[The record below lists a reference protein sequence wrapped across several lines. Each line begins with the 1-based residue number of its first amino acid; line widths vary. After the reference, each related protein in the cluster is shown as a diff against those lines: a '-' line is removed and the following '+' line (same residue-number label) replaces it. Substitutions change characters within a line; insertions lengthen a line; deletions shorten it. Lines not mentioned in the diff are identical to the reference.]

1 MASDNLE
8 LPGLSEP
15 FEENET
21 TTLCELCNG
30 IISHHTG
37 IGSEI
42 TVTPEFKLS
51 EEEIPT
57 MLLILNGAQGGCRL
71 CAVVWRVFRDGG
83 TYQNFCSN
91 NDTNALSLN
100 DIAKLFVIS
109 YLHLE
114 RSKDI
119 SLGHY
124 KLSYKITYEKTNW
137 GGSGTLVLVLDT
149 FEGSQD
155 FHKASESHTDTNY
168 LSEERWRKFCYSSI
182 RMCQRTHEICNSAPI
197 SDKASRCLPTRL
209 IDVKEDPPKLI
220 LSSSAE
226 PASSYAV
233 LSHCWGR
240 APILTLTTKNLEAFQ
255 QGLPISQLSKTFRD
269 TVDVGKRLLRDFNVR
284 YIWIDSLCIIQD
296 SKSDWENEAPKMSQ
310 VYGNAFCC
318 IAATSATDGSKG
330 LFSPRNSM
338 VEEVI
343 RININ
348 RSRYPYLPSPV
359 SITILNKDKWL
370 QFIREAPLNQRGW
383 VVQERALT
391 KRALQFFD
399 GEVMWKCQ
407 QRMASE
413 TFSAIKS
420 GLKIPD
426 DRLLFPQSLTAN
438 FNFREF
444 WNQLLRM
451 YSKTIL
457 TYPDDIL
464 MAIAGVARQFG
475 EYLPTNNKAYLA
487 GMWSFELE
495 RQLGWR
501 TTSPGSKFD
510 LDRRGSPSS
519 NVAPSWSWASSTGRL
534 ISTAWKTSSYEDSV
548 SSVPWYDWT
557 PAEYKRHMITDLSQ
571 VQPPQFTII
580 DVGTTLSTKDPF
592 GSVTSGFLQLRGQL
606 KVGRHSFTLSR
617 DNLATW
623 NNKNLHY
630 IQVLGRSYLSPVVFD
645 RLQSDDELR
654 EIREGMLFVF
664 PLHFKT
670 IRNSRAL
677 ILKPSSVR
685 KSLVR
690 VGCLLQIPNI
700 IDVDSESDKLIGEEF
715 YEEYHGNGEYTIRII

>member
-8 LPGLSEP
+8 LPGLSEF
-15 FEENET
+15 FEGNET
-21 TTLCELCNG
+21 TILCELCNS
-30 IISHHTG
+30 IISDNIE
-37 IGSEI
+37 IGSQ
-42 TVTPEFKLS
+42 TGVTPEFKLS

-57 MLLILNGAQGGCRL
+57 MLLILNGAHGGCRL
-71 CAVVWRVFRDGG
+71 CAVVWRVFRDGR

-100 DIAKLFVIS
+100 DIAELFVINC
-109 YLHLE
+109 LHLE
-114 RSKDI
+114 RLKEI
-119 SLGHY
+119 SLGYY
-124 KLSYKITYEKTNW
+124 KLFYETTYEKTNW
-137 GGSGTLVLVLDT
+137 QDHGSLVLVLDT
-149 FEGSQD
+149 FDGSQD
-155 FHKASESHTDTNY
+155 FHKASESPTDTNY
-168 LSEERWRKFCYSSI
+168 LSEERWRKFCCSSI
-182 RMCQRTHEICNSAPI
+182 RMCQKTHEICNSAPI
-197 SDKASRCLPTRL
+197 SDKALRCLPTRL
-209 IDVKEDPPKLI
+209 IDVKKDPPKLI

-226 PASSYAV
+226 PASSYAA

-269 TVDVGKRLLRDFNVR
+269 AVDVGKRLLRDFDVR

-310 VYGNAFCC
+310 VFGNAFCC

-338 VEEVI
+338 VDEVI

-348 RSRYPYLPSPV
+348 RLRYPYLPSPV
-359 SITILNKDKWL
+359 GITILNKDKWL
-370 QFIREAPLNQRGW
+370 QIIREAPLNQRGW
-383 VVQERALT
+383 VLQERALT

-399 GEVMWKCQ
+399 GEIMWKCQ

-413 TFSAIKS
+413 TFSAITS
-420 GLKIPD
+420 GLKIPGD
-426 DRLLFPQSLTAN
+426 HLLFPQSLTAN

-444 WNQLLRM
+444 WNQLLQM

-501 TTSPGSKFD
+501 ATAPGSKFD

-534 ISTAWKTSSYEDSV
+534 ILDAWKTGSYEGGDASKR
-548 SSVPWYDWT
+548 WYDWT
-557 PAEYKRHMITDLSQ
+557 PAEYKRHTITDLSRAP
-571 VQPPQFTII
+571 PPQFTII
-580 DVGTTLSTKDPF
+580 DVGTTLSSEDPF
-592 GSVTSGFLQLRGQL
+592 GSVTSGFLRLRGQL
-606 KVGRHSFTLSR
+606 KVGHHSFTFR
-617 DNLATW
+617 KENAATS
-623 NNKNLHY
+623 NNKNLHF
-630 IQVLGRSYLSPVVFD
+630 IQVLGESYVCPMVFD

-654 EIREGMLFVF
+654 EIRGGILFVF
-664 PLHFKT
+664 PLHFKN
-670 IRNSRAL
+670 IRNSHAL
-677 ILKPSSVR
+677 ILKPSGIR

-690 VGCLLQIPNI
+690 VGCVSHIKNNI
-700 IDVDSESDKLIGEEF
+700 AVDLESDKLIGEEF
-715 YEEYHGNGEYTIRII
+715 YEESHGNGEYTIRII